1 MSLRRSQILLAG
13 LWKENPVLV
22 QLLGMCPTLAV
33 TNSVQN
39 ALGMGI
45 ATLFVLVA
53 SSLMVSLLRKVIPP
67 QIRIAAYVMIIATFV
82 TVVDYFIQAF
92 SSDLHKAL
100 GAFISLIVVNCII
113 LGRAEAFASRNTP
126 GKSILDAMGSG
137 TGFTLALFA
146 MGSIR
151 EVLGNG
157 SFLGHNLFGNQ
168 FEPWVIFVLPSG
180 GFFTLAILLLL
191 VNMVNARIQQA
202 RRASV

>member
-1 MSLRRSQILLAG
+1 MSLRNTQIFASG

-33 TNSVQN
+33 TNSVKN

-53 SSLMVSLLRKVIPP
+53 SSLMVSLLRKAIPP

-126 GKSILDAMGSG
+126 GKSLLDALGSG

-146 MGSIR
+146 MGTIR
-151 EVLGNG
+151 ELMGNG
-157 SFLGHNLFGNQ
+157 SFLGYSVLGSQ

-191 VNMVNARIQQA
+191 VNAINARIKKM
-202 RRASV
+202 RRAAV